1 MSTTVEVTDYERKW
15 TATPSFKLPEC
26 PAYEPWLPV
35 LERLRLAAGFNS
47 HKVLTIAIVVDRDG
61 KPIHWTK
68 PRVTLLEPKGL
79 AGDAFERLIAA
90 LTRQEG
96 E

>member
-1 MSTTVEVTDYERKW
+1 MSTTVEVTDYERRW
-15 TATPSFKLPEC
+15 MTSASFNLPEC

-35 LERLRLAAGFNS
+35 LERLRSAAGGSS
-47 HKVLTIAIVVDRDG
+47 HKVLTIAIVIDCDG